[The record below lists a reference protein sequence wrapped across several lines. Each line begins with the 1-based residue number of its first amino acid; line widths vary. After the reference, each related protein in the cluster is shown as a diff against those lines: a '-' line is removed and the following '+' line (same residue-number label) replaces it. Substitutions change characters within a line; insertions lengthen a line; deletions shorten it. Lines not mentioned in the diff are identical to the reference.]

1 MILVNHPGK
10 SLLPENVSLRISL
23 CLVTLYLPF
32 LLILPNHLTVEVV
45 FCSQNDILIF
55 HSG

>member
-45 FCSQNDILIF
+45 FRSQNDILIF